1 MKSITERCRLF
12 RGTTIITEMPP
23 FIIRESYEKV
33 WRANLSVTSQR
44 SLATKVGVK
53 YCSNKS
59 FVTKAMMAAS
69 NSTNKMTSPLRKV
82 KQQLIKL
89 KRSVPGIKC
98 LGFLYITVCP
108 HDIERSIVCQAWN
121 QMHPRQS
128 FSCVSC
134 LGWHNFFLPNTKKG
148 VG

>member
-1 MKSITERCRLF
+1 MRQINEEQNNAVVYFAEQRLSLKCHL
-12 RGTTIITEMPP
+12 
-23 FIIRESYEKV
+23 FIIGESYENV

-82 KQQLIKL
+82 
-89 KRSVPGIKC
+89 
-98 LGFLYITVCP
+98 
-108 HDIERSIVCQAWN
+108 N
-121 QMHPRQS
+121 
-128 FSCVSC
+128 
-134 LGWHNFFLPNTKKG
+134 
-148 VG
+148 